1 MRNVSG
7 YMTDDGK
14 FFEDKK
20 AAEAHE
26 KLLSIGKYI
35 DEFVRVR
42 YDERMKINDTLRAW
56 EKYKAEVTRN

>member
-1 MRNVSG
+1 VRNVSG
-7 YMTDDGK
+7 YITDDGT

-20 AAEAHE
+20 KAEAHE

-42 YDERMKINDTLRAW
+42 YDSKTPIKDTLQAW
-56 EKYKAEVTRN
+56 ERYKAEIVK

>member
-7 YMTDDGK
+7 YITDDGE

-20 AAEAHE
+20 KAEAHE

-42 YDERMKINDTLRAW
+42 YEQKASINDTLRAW
-56 EKYKAEVTRN
+56 EKYKAEVTK